1 MRILLMIAGGGAF
14 ALSAAMWLQGEM
26 LAAGNAAT
34 TGMVAFAG
42 AGVLDLLVGMQE
54 RQYQQ
59 VLQLAELVKDVRE
72 RDLP

>member
-1 MRILLMIAGGGAF
+1 MIAGGAAF
-14 ALSAAMWLQGEM
+14 S
-26 LAAGNAAT
+26 LAAALWTRGDVLAASSAAT

-42 AGVLDLLVGMQE
+42 AGILDLLRGMQE

-59 VLQLAELVKDVRE
+59 VLQLAELIREARE